1 MLGVPGERR
10 HPVPLLHPE
19 LPQPAAQ
26 AVDPIADLGI
36 ARARHAV
43 AREGDDLG
51 VAVHAAH
58 PLQHELQR
66 QRMVVLHQPF
76 EHPNPSYCALA
87 SIRSPWS
94 FQFWPSNSM
103 ICMASIG

>member
-19 LPQPAAQ
+19 FPQSAAQ
-26 AVDPIADLGI
+26 AVDPVADLGI
-36 ARARHAV
+36 VRARRAV

-51 VAVHAAH
+51 VAVHATH

-66 QRMVVLHQPF
+66 QRVVVLHQPF
-76 EHPNPSYCALA
+76 EHRTSSYCALA
-87 SIRSPWS
+87 SMRSPWS
-94 FQFWPSNSM
+94 FQFSPSNSM
-103 ICMASIG
+103 ICIASIG